1 MRDWRLICL
10 AANVARP
17 EGGFMAKRRFSPGEQ
32 VIYRRFKYTSCP
44 GPRATHVIP
53 SPRGEHYAYHVD
65 KFWIVLEELDDD
77 TLVVL
82 TRRGRQRFVRRNDPK
97 LRRPSLWERI
107 RYGHQFPKPTLLTT
121 ASSASA

>member
-1 MRDWRLICL
+1 MLL
-10 AANVARP
+10 AANLARL
-17 EGGFMAKRRFSPGEQ
+17 EGGVMAKRRFSPGEQ

-65 KFWIVLEELDDD
+65 KFWIVLEEQDDD

-82 TRRGRQRFVRRNDPK
+82 TRRGKQHRLRRDDPN
-97 LRRPSLWERI
+97 LRRPTWWERI
-107 RYGHQFPKPTLLTT
+107 RFGYCFPPPTLVSLTSWQT
-121 ASSASA
+121 RLTNTG